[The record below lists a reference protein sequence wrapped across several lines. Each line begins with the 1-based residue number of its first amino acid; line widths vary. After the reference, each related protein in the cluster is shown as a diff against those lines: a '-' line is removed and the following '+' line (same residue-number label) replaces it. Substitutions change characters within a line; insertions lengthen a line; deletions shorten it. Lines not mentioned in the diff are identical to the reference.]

1 MLTGMALDVTKGGR
15 GKKAPYE
22 STHCRIPTAIK
33 PLVEKITLAYK
44 QVAGLPVLEAATL
57 KSIED
62 AIARAVYPGEE
73 KPVNTFK
80 PSAEVGKELV
90 REYLQSLGLDEVP
103 VDEKGK
109 PKARY
114 DQLAKFASWLEAK

>member
-1 MLTGMALDVTKGGR
+1 MTLDVEKGGR

-33 PLVEKITLAYK
+33 PLVEKIGLIYK
-44 QVAGLPVLEAATL
+44 SVAGQPHQEQEAL
-57 KSIED
+57 KTVED
-62 AIARAVYPGEE
+62 AIARAWYPDHE
-73 KPVNTFK
+73 KPVNSFK
-80 PSAEVGKELV
+80 SNAEVGMELV
-90 REYLQSLGLDEVP
+90 KEYLQSLGLDGMP

-114 DQLAKFASWLEAK
+114 DQLAKFALWLQSKQD